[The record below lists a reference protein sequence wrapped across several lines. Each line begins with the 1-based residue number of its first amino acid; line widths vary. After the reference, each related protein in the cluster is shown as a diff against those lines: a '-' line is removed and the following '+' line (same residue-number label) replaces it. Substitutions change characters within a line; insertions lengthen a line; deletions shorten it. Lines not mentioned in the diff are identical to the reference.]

1 MTLRILV
8 RGGGD
13 VASGPILRMQR
24 AGWQVLVTE
33 LERPLAVRRFVSF
46 AQAVYAGDMRVEEV
60 CARKV
65 KDMRAAEDALAEGC
79 VPVLV
84 DPESAAREEFCP
96 HVLVD
101 GRMRKLP
108 PEIEIDMAPL
118 TIGLGPGFTA
128 GFHCHAVI
136 ETNRGPH
143 LGRVIWQG
151 GAEEN
156 TGIPERVG
164 EYRSDRVLRAPAE
177 GPIEALVEIGT
188 LVQAGTVIARVAGQ
202 PVTAPFPG
210 VLRGLAQAGLAVAAG
225 EKIGDL
231 DPRADPSLCWLVSDK
246 ALAVGGGVLEAI
258 LSWRP
263 LRGWR

>member
-13 VASGPILRMQR
+13 LASGVIVRLHRS
-24 AGWQVLVTE
+24 GWQVLVTE
-33 LERPLAVRRFVSF
+33 LERPLAVRRYVAF
-46 AQAVYAGDMRVEEV
+46 AQAVYADEMRVEEV
-60 CARKV
+60 RGRKV
-65 KDMRAAEDALAEGC
+65 QDMRGVEDALAGGC

-84 DPESAAREEFCP
+84 DPQAAASDEFRP

-108 PEIEIDMAPL
+108 PEIEKDKAPL

-164 EYRSDRVLRAPAE
+164 EHRSDRVLRSPVD
-177 GPIEALVEIGT
+177 GSIDPMVEIGT
-188 LVQAGTVIARVAGQ
+188 LVQTGAVIARVAGQ

-210 VLRGLAQAGLAVAAG
+210 VLRGIVQAGLMVAAG

-231 DPRADPSLCWLVSDK
+231 DPRADPGLCWLVSDK
-246 ALAVGGGVLEAI
+246 ALSVGGGVLEAI

>member
-13 VASGPILRMQR
+13 LASGVIVRLHR

-33 LERPLAVRRFVSF
+33 LERPLAVRRYVAF
-46 AQAVYAGDMRVEEV
+46 AQAVYAEDMRVEEV
-60 CARKV
+60 RARKV
-65 KDMRAAEDALAEGC
+65 QDIRGAEAALAEGS

-84 DPESAAREEFCP
+84 DPEAAAREVFHP

-108 PEIEIDMAPL
+108 PENEMDMAPL

-143 LGRVIWQG
+143 LGQAIWQG

-164 EYRSDRVLRAPAE
+164 EYRSDRVLRSPVD
-177 GPIEALVEIGT
+177 GSIDPLVDIGT
-188 LVQAGTVIARVAGQ
+188 LVQAGAVIARVAGQ

-210 VLRGLAQAGLAVAAG
+210 VLRGLAQAGLPVSAG

>member
-13 VASGPILRMQR
+13 LASGVIVRLQR

-33 LERPLAVRRFVSF
+33 LEQPLAVRRYVAF
-46 AQAVYAGDMRVEEV
+46 AQAVYVEEMRVEEV
-60 CARKV
+60 RARKV

-84 DPESAAREEFCP
+84 DPEATIRGEFRP

-108 PEIEIDMAPL
+108 SEIETDTAPL

-164 EYRSDRVLRAPAE
+164 EYRSDRVLRAPVE
-177 GPIEALVEIGT
+177 GSIDPVVEIGT
-188 LVQAGTVIARVAGQ
+188 LVQAGAILARVAGQ

-210 VLRGLAQAGLAVAAG
+210 VLRGLVQAGLTVAAG